1 MLAWIFFIYTRLT
14 YGMAAFENR
23 NLFLE
28 TGHRSNTPG
37 SLFFRVA
44 TNRSLMVLFFI
55 ITDDQAQ
62 SSVMASAGHQ

>member
-28 TGHRSNTPG
+28 IGHRSNTPG

-44 TNRSLMVLFFI
+44 TNRSPKVLIFI
-55 ITDDQAQ
+55 ITDDQN
-62 SSVMASAGHQ
+62 

>member
-28 TGHRSNTPG
+28 TGHRSNTPD

-44 TNRSLMVLFFI
+44 TNRSLKVLFFI
-55 ITDDQAQ
+55 ITYA
-62 SSVMASAGHQ
+62 SVYRKLRLRLIVG

>member
-28 TGHRSNTPG
+28 TGHRSNTPD

-44 TNRSLMVLFFI
+44 TNRSPKVLIFI
-55 ITDDQAQ
+55 ITDDQN
-62 SSVMASAGHQ
+62 